1 MDGSG
6 SGYRLYA
13 EAGWASAFQRETGGQ
28 GMSVTIAVTYRV
40 LPTTDDLAR
49 AMAETLLDVAQAA
62 VAARGV
68 ARIAVSGGHT
78 PKRTFEILADRGER
92 YFQLMPWERLELFW
106 VDERSV
112 PPDNEES
119 NYRMTRLALLEKAP
133 LPASQVFRIEGEL
146 DPEEAAAK
154 YESVIRGR
162 FRLEGAEVPIFDLIA
177 LGMGDDGHTASLF
190 PHTAGLHELGRIV
203 IANHVPQKE
212 TWRVTLTS
220 PVINQGR
227 KVVFLIG
234 GTDKAD
240 VLSNVLSAK
249 YDPETWPSQLVQPKS
264 GELLMLLD
272 KAAAAKLPAPDAS
285 GEGHLEITR

>member
-1 MDGSG
+1 
-6 SGYRLYA
+6 
-13 EAGWASAFQRETGGQ
+13 
-28 GMSVTIAVTYRV
+28 
-40 LPTTDDLAR
+40 
-49 AMAETLLDVAQAA
+49 
-62 VAARGV
+62 
-68 ARIAVSGGHT
+68 
-78 PKRTFEILADRGER
+78 
-92 YFQLMPWERLELFW
+92 MPWEKLELFW

-133 LPASQVFRIEGEL
+133 LPANQVFRIGGEL